1 MLTSMTGF
9 GKSLVKFNDLII
21 ETEVKSLN
29 SRYLELSF
37 KMPKSLTQKEFE
49 IRELVKSKLSR
60 GKVFVAIYISRD
72 SSSKTNS
79 YIDSEGLEKA
89 VGILTELKQKLNIK
103 TALKIEN
110 LISFQNLYLTDTAI
124 DEENEFK
131 YIQQAIIEAIEDL
144 NIMRKKEGSELE
156 IDLNKRVNTIE
167 ESLKFVE
174 NSNPEFIKLYFEK
187 LKERAKQLTTDL
199 VDNPDRLNMELA
211 LISEK
216 YDVTEEC
223 VRLHS
228 HISQFRET
236 MNNGNEA
243 GRRLNF
249 LCQEMNREA
258 NTINSK
264 SISSDITYSGIAIKD
279 ELEKIREQ
287 IQNIE

>member
-9 GKSLVKFNDLII
+9 GKSIVKFNDLII

-49 IRELVKSKLSR
+49 IRELVKSKLTR

-79 YIDSEGLEKA
+79 YVDNEGLEKA

-103 TALKIEN
+103 TPLKIEN
-110 LISFQNLYLTDTAI
+110 LISFQNLYLTETVI

-131 YIQQAIIEAIEDL
+131 YVQQAILLAIDDL
-144 NIMRKKEGSELE
+144 NIMRKREGGELE
-156 IDLNKRVNTIE
+156 VDLNKRVTLIE
-167 ESLKFVE
+167 DQLNFVE
-174 NSNPEFIKLYFEK
+174 SSNPDIIKAYFEK
-187 LKERAKQLTTDL
+187 LKERAKQLAVDL
-199 VDNPDRLNMELA
+199 VENQDRLNMELA
-211 LISEK
+211 LLSER

-228 HISQFRET
+228 HIMQFRET
-236 MNNGNEA
+236 MNSGNEA
-243 GRRLNF
+243 GRKLNF

-258 NTINSK
+258 NTIGSK
-264 SISSDITYSGIAIKD
+264 SISSDITYSGITIKD